1 MRYVKRP
8 VTVTCCTD
16 SHYYYW
22 PEFCCKGSLRPDLH
36 FWPTMTHTTSLSR
49 ATWLTKEAQ
58 ASSCGPTAWRI
69 YWFPLVKVSLGTGMK
84 HLLQIP
90 EGEERRG
97 CDSSEHNR
105 EGERSWAGIES
116 GSLGLIKYWSWK
128 IIEGREQLFQSTL
141 FPNEET
147 EAKEK
152 QKWWSFST
160 SNR

>member
-1 MRYVKRP
+1 MCTTITATSLNSCDKQMRYVKRP
-8 VTVTCCTD
+8 ATVTCCTD

-69 YWFPLVKVSLGTGMK
+69 YWFPLVKVSLGRGMK

-90 EGEERRG
+90 EGERRG
-97 CDSSEHNR
+97 EGVIPQSTTRRGRGPGLGLNLGPWDSSNIR
-105 EGERSWAGIES
+105 AGR
-116 GSLGLIKYWSWK
+116 L
-128 IIEGREQLFQSTL
+128 
-141 FPNEET
+141 
-147 EAKEK
+147 
-152 QKWWSFST
+152 
-160 SNR
+160 